1 MANSYTLA
9 VFGIHE
15 AGPLIIEPLE
25 AESLA
30 MRVTTVVNTD
40 GRDYRIPLIT
50 EDPSADWLDE
60 NDEIPLS
67 EQAADSVTV
76 TPAKIAGLSVIP
88 NELANDTSPEAA
100 DMIGQGLARDIGRKL
115 DLAFFGAKPASGS
128 PQPGGLDSLTTETV
142 INADPTLGTDA
153 FVDALAAAESVGAPV
168 DAWVTDP
175 ATAKALAKLKQ
186 GTSSNLPLFGTGA
199 TNGIQRDVLGVPL
212 FVNPNVLAGT
222 VWGVPKSRV
231 FTVLR
236 QDVTIDVDK
245 SRYFEFDQ
253 TAIRAV
259 LRVAWGFPQPQ
270 SVVKI
275 KKSA

>member
-1 MANSYTLA
+1 MANSDTLS

-15 AGPLIIEPLE
+15 AGPLIIEPLQG
-25 AESLA
+25 ESLA
-30 MRVTTVVNTD
+30 MQVTTVVETN

-50 EDPSADWLDE
+50 SDPSAAWLNE

-67 EQAADSVTV
+67 EEAADSVLV
-76 TPAKIAGLSVIP
+76 VPAKIAGLSVIP

-100 DMIGQGLARDIGRKL
+100 NLIGQGLARDIGRKI
-115 DLAFFGAKPASGS
+115 DAAFFGAKPAAGS
-128 PQPGGLDSLTTETV
+128 PQPLGLDALTAETV

-175 ATAKALAKLKQ
+175 ATAKSLAKLKQ

-222 VWGVPKSRV
+222 VWGVPKTRV

-236 QDVTIDVDK
+236 QDVTIDIDK

-259 LRVAWGFPQPQ
+259 LRLAWGFPQPQ

-275 KKSA
+275 KKTS